1 MHEAH
6 ELWLTAL
13 LNHYLAGPANAFL
26 SAVGYHV
33 HDGAKPWSNWMSM
46 LLLTI
51 ALLMVAS
58 ALLGRSL
65 SVDRPGKLQLA
76 FEAIYGF
83 LREQAHDVIGH
94 GYRKYVPMF
103 ATLFVFILSAN
114 LLGIIPSFES
124 PTMYYVVPAGV
135 ALISFGY
142 YNVMGVKEM
151 GLLGHLKHFAGPMWW
166 LAWFMFPLEII
177 SHCIRPVSLTI
188 RLYANMFAGEQVT
201 IGFLSLAPYVVPVI
215 FMGLHA
221 FVALVQAFIFTLLSM
236 VYVGMA
242 VAHEDH

>member
-33 HDGAKPWSNWMSM
+33 HDAAKPWSNWMSM

-51 ALLMVAS
+51 ALLMVLA
-58 ALLGRSL
+58 AVVGRGL
-65 SVDRPGKLQLA
+65 SVDKPGKLQLV
-76 FEAIYGF
+76 FEGIYGF
-83 LREQAHDVIGH
+83 LRDQARDVIGH
-94 GYRKYVPMF
+94 GYQKYVPMF
-103 ATLFVFILSAN
+103 ATFFIFILAGN
-114 LLGIIPSFES
+114 LLGVIPSFES
-124 PTMYYVVPAGV
+124 PTMYYVVPAGI
-135 ALISFGY
+135 AILSFLY
-142 YNVMGVKEM
+142 YNAMGIKEM
-151 GLLGHLKHFAGPMWW
+151 GLLGHLKHFAGPLWW

-215 FMGLHA
+215 FMGLHV
-221 FVALVQAFIFTLLSM
+221 FVSFVQAFIFTLLSM
-236 VYVGMA
+236 VYVSMA
-242 VAHEDH
+242 VTHEEH